1 MKLDTIHNIIEQFY
15 HDCNFNVDA
24 LILLTGYSRGYVRK
38 QIKSTSNTTLG
49 ELLERKRIEK
59 SLELISENICICA
72 VHSKAGFSNAK
83 SFRRAFK
90 KRLGVTPTYYKKLLS
105 DSTKLEEAECIRG
118 KL

>member
-15 HDCNFNVDA
+15 HDCKFNVDA
-24 LILLTGYSRGYVRK
+24 LSMLTGYSRGYVWE
-38 QIKSTSNTTLG
+38 QIKSTSDTTLG

-59 SLELISENICICA
+59 SLELISKNICLCT
-72 VHSKAGFSNAK
+72 VHSKAGFTNAK

-105 DSTKLEEAECIRG
+105 DNTKSEEAERIRN